1 LQLLGQNI
9 ELEVKMNHLG
19 DLVVKQA
26 RTWLGTKYHHQGR
39 LKKSVNCAGGV
50 DCIGLV
56 IGIINELNIC
66 DNQGYLLSKYDRT
79 DYSNSPQTTKLA
91 ECFSSCLDSIDITEI
106 IPGDI
111 LLFKFWQ
118 EPQHVGIVS
127 NYPTGGLGLIHCN
140 SSSGS
145 LVEQPL
151 NNNWIRM
158 ITHAYRFRNLK
169 PTK

>member
-1 LQLLGQNI
+1 MDNLI
-9 ELEVKMNHLG
+9 
-19 DLVVKQA
+19 VKQA

-39 LKKSVNCAGGV
+39 LKKSDRCSGGV

-66 DNQGYLLSKYDRT
+66 DEHGCLLSKYDRT
-79 DYSNSPQTTKLA
+79 DYSMSPQTTKLA
-91 ECFSSCLDSIDITEI
+91 ECFSLYLDIIDVAEM

-127 NYPTGGLGLIHCN
+127 DYPTGGLGIIHCN
-140 SSSGS
+140 SNSSCV
-145 LVEQPL
+145 VEQPL
-151 NNNWIRM
+151 SETWSRL
-158 ITHAYRFRNLK
+158 ITHIYRFK
-169 PTK
+169 

>member
-1 LQLLGQNI
+1 MDNLGSLI
-9 ELEVKMNHLG
+9 
-19 DLVVKQA
+19 VKQA

-39 LKKSVNCAGGV
+39 LKQSATCTGGV

-66 DNQGYLLSKYDRT
+66 DDQRCLLSKYDRL
-79 DYSNSPQTTKLA
+79 DYSMSPQSTKLA
-91 ECFSSCLDSIDITEI
+91 ECFGLYLDLVDLAEM

-127 NYPTGGLGLIHCN
+127 GYPTGGLGLIHCH
-140 SSSGS
+140 SSSGCV
-145 LVEQPL
+145 VEQPL
-151 NNNWIRM
+151 SDTWQRM
-158 ITHAYRFRNLK
+158 ITHIYRFR
-169 PTK
+169 